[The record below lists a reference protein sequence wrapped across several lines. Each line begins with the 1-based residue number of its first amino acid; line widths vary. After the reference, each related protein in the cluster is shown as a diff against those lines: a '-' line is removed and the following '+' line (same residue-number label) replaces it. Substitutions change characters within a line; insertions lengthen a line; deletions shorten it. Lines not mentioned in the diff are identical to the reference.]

1 MSQPSTVGELVQ
13 IALAVLQPRA
23 PRVEVQPTESFAR
36 IAVLQLIAFLCAV
49 AALCCGLGAL
59 WIYAAPTLGAAGA
72 LCAVSAVLCAVGLSA
87 FAFERRARE
96 SRVRSSVPDL
106 GTDALLAG
114 GSSFFQQHTA
124 LTLIAAL
131 LAGVILGGEY

>member
-1 MSQPSTVGELVQ
+1 MLQRRASKFNRRNPSH
-13 IALAVLQPRA
+13 VLQSFSYRSSL
-23 PRVEVQPTESFAR
+23 RRGGFVQRTWGSR
-36 IAVLQLIAFLCAV
+36 ID
-49 AALCCGLGAL
+49 
-59 WIYAAPTLGAAGA
+59 AAPTLDAAGA

-114 GSSFFQQHTA
+114 GSSFFQQHIA

-131 LAGVILGGEY
+131 FGGVLLGGEY